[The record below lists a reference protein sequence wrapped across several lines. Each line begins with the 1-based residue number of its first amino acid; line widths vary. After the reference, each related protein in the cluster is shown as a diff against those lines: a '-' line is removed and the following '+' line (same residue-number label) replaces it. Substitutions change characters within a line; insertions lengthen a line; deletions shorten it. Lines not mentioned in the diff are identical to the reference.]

1 MGESQ
6 HHAKKRAFFLHEKKG
21 VDQKSSRWLTIDSNH
36 EDKRILQ
43 LNIVESKDRRLTDGD
58 TDNIPSMD
66 HVHSERMEC

>member
-43 LNIVESKDRRLTDGD
+43 LNIVESKAGG
-58 TDNIPSMD
+58 
-66 HVHSERMEC
+66 